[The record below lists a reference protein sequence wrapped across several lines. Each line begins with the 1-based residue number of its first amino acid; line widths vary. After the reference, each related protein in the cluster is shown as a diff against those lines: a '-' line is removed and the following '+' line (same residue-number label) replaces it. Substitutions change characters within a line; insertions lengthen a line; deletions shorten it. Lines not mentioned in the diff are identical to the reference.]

1 MSKRQ
6 APAEFCACVCVRDRG
21 KGLVA
26 KLTFFCCRGFERG
39 IFQAGT
45 LVLWC
50 TANMERSVDLALS
63 AEPEGCD
70 PEDRRVLS
78 NFQIFREDVVT
89 SLAFLPPRIGLVVR
103 VGGDSDSDDSDE
115 SEDED
120 DEEEDDEEKNREL
133 SKGYARVVWLNSTK
147 TTEEVSKLEVV
158 DRAFMHGD
166 IVASAATPLG
176 QTGTVVNV
184 NIFVDLEL
192 SKNMPERFVRDVDS
206 RMLRRVR
213 AFNPGDYVIHC
224 HWLGRVEDVIDNVT
238 VLFKDGSRCKVFQA
252 DPDRLV
258 PVCENPLDDAES
270 PYYPGQR
277 VRAAFSGIFKGAK
290 WLRGS
295 WKGNQT
301 EGTVVDIE
309 INSVLVHWIGASA
322 THSSAV
328 PTEQQDP
335 KDLVPMMCFVHT
347 NWQLG
352 DRTLLPEGK
361 AKVTVARTRD
371 IGALTVDE
379 DMEECLEDETQQ
391 TEKNLLMPSSL
402 DLSPAT
408 SSSPVASLMDGGVAS
423 GSCSSC
429 CAAPDSKEFQQ
440 RRQQR
445 LGKRRAGKQQS
456 RRAAK
461 KDQEVLKKDK
471 VAERSALVVSTRT
484 VLDVLWQDATRSNNV
499 SACSLIPVDHLG
511 DHDFWPE
518 QYVLERGADGE
529 GLENEVRR
537 AGVVKS
543 VDAKQRTAVVRWL
556 KAVEHPEEHQEF
568 DKEETVSVY
577 ELLEH
582 PDYAYC
588 LGDVVI
594 RLPAGQSSVH
604 GPGDASEVGETLS
617 LQGTAEAVSM
627 DLVVD
632 APEEQKSLEQ
642 QGCTKSIAQDSKLKG
657 MDVSWVGF
665 IVGLQDGDI
674 EVAWANGVVSKVGPQ
689 AVYVVARDDDD
700 ISSAHTSD
708 LDDTEENDGD
718 DDAAS
723 WETVD
728 SSDERDQ
735 AAEDLGDSDP
745 SDTDANKEI
754 SLPVPSTREIPG
766 EGGTSTPSR
775 PARFIGPIAAA
786 IGLVSRMASG
796 ILGFRDANKSV
807 YPEEIGA
814 AGKPDLEELLDRNS
828 DPRQSHDFSSPSGSD
843 ALRKLDTA
851 AESELKDDEEGSSST
866 RNHAE
871 EWPLIVSGR
880 SLGSSQHVKPVD
892 ISESLD
898 LHRDLKLA
906 TEAGSENVLS
916 FLRPETLPEAQR
928 DELQRKFVDF
938 ESIKHFD
945 SVMDPLDH
953 HFIAETAQASSDR
966 RWVKKIQSEW
976 SILQRNLPDTIYVRV
991 YEDRM
996 DLLRAVIL
1004 GAPST
1009 PYHDGLFVFD
1019 FYFPPGYP
1027 HTPPLAHYHSGGLRL
1042 NPNLYEN
1049 GKVCLSLLNTWT
1061 GQGTEVWNPSTSS
1074 ILQVLVSIQGLVLN
1088 AKPYFNEAGYDRQVG
1103 TAEGEKNAVLYNE
1116 NAFLLS
1122 CKSML
1127 YLLRRPLMHL
1137 EVLIQQ
1143 HFVQHGA
1150 GLLKSCEA
1158 YLQGALVGSLADDN
1172 NYSTTVTDSKLVA
1185 VDKSSA
1191 GFILMLTK
1199 LHIRL
1204 KTAFTELG
1212 VDCSL

>member
-1 MSKRQ
+1 
-6 APAEFCACVCVRDRG
+6 
-21 KGLVA
+21 
-26 KLTFFCCRGFERG
+26 
-39 IFQAGT
+39 
-45 LVLWC
+45 
-50 TANMERSVDLALS
+50 MERSVDLALS

-78 NFQIFREDVVT
+78 NVQIFREDVVT

-120 DEEEDDEEKNREL
+120 DEEEEEEEKNREL
-133 SKGYARVVWLNSTK
+133 SKGYARVVWLNSAK

-192 SKNMPERFVRDVDS
+192 SKNMPQRFVRDVDS

-347 NWQLG
+347 SWQLG

-371 IGALTVDE
+371 IGALPVDE

-391 TEKNLLMPSSL
+391 TEKNLLMPSSF
-402 DLSPAT
+402 DLSPT
-408 SSSPVASLMDGGVAS
+408 PSSSP
-423 GSCSSC
+423 
-429 CAAPDSKEFQQ
+429 Q

-471 VAERSALVVSTRT
+471 VAEKSALVVSTRT

-529 GLENEVRR
+529 GMENEVRR

-594 RLPAGQSSVH
+594 RLPTGQSSVR
-604 GPGDASEVGETLS
+604 GPGDASE
-617 LQGTAEAVSM
+617 
-627 DLVVD
+627 
-632 APEEQKSLEQ
+632 
-642 QGCTKSIAQDSKLKG
+642 QGCTKSIAQDSKLKE

-735 AAEDLGDSDP
+735 AAEELGDSDP
-745 SDTDANKEI
+745 SDTDANMEI
-754 SLPVPSTREIPG
+754 SLPV
-766 EGGTSTPSR
+766 
-775 PARFIGPIAAA
+775 
-786 IGLVSRMASG
+786 MM
-796 ILGFRDANKSV
+796 
-807 YPEEIGA
+807 
-814 AGKPDLEELLDRNS
+814 
-828 DPRQSHDFSSPSGSD
+828 
-843 ALRKLDTA
+843 
-851 AESELKDDEEGSSST
+851 
-866 RNHAE
+866 
-871 EWPLIVSGR
+871 
-880 SLGSSQHVKPVD
+880 D

-906 TEAGSENVLS
+906 TEVGSENVLS
-916 FLRPETLPEAQR
+916 FLRPEALPEAQR
-928 DELQRKFVDF
+928 DELQRKIVDF
-938 ESIKHFD
+938 QSIKHFD
-945 SVMDPLDH
+945 SVMDPSDH

-1127 YLLRRPLMHL
+1127 YLLRRPLMHV

-1191 GFILMLTK
+1191 GFMLMLTK

-1212 VDCSL
+1212 VDCSYFNVLKTPRSLDIDTAWATIE